1 MKDSS
6 VVERRHI
13 SIKFSGEVT
22 ILLPW
27 PLDIEWRWSVA
38 EYGLASQPQGASSRA
53 LGSCRKRW
61 WYLVLGH
68 WLGVGR
74 SQVLCDRLRPDDDG
88 KDFISSCVRKELA
101 RD

>member
-1 MKDSS
+1 VKDSS

-13 SIKFSGEVT
+13 SMKFSGEVT
-22 ILLPW
+22 RLLPW
-27 PLDIEWRWSVA
+27 PLDIEWCWSIT
-38 EYGLASQPQGASSRA
+38 EYGSASQPQGSSSRA
-53 LGSCRKRW
+53 PSLTRRRW
-61 WYLVLGH
+61 WYLIDGH